1 MKKVKIKQ
9 ATKLGYVEMEVGG
22 IFDATFPTSKY
33 RRGRVQGDPPGS
45 ICPTLMANN
54 HDGLLRIE
62 GDKKMTKE
70 EMIECLAIR
79 KLTPTEAFRL
89 QGMRDEDVEKCR
101 AVGISNSSLYK
112 IAGNGLVSNC
122 VQYICEHLYK
132 AIVDPN
138 YQTTDEKAV
147 ADGYGV

>member
-1 MKKVKIKQ
+1 MERIKIRQ
-9 ATKLGYVEMEVGG
+9 ATSKGFVEMLWGG
-22 IFDATFPTSKY
+22 VFDASQPRSKT
-33 RRGRVQGDPPGS
+33 RRGRCQGDPPGS
-45 ICPTLMANN
+45 ICPALMANN
-54 HDGLLRIE
+54 SDSLLRIE

-132 AIVDPN
+132 AIVDPD